1 MNRYVGPVVPVT
13 KEEKA
18 VTAADKVTTETKK
31 IEIAT
36 IQRISAVSADV
47 GAVASGLPGALSKSA
62 TAVSAAASVVH
73 GVGRVA
79 AVATGVAAAVASLN
93 PVVLPAVATCA
104 LIIALT
110 LRQKGLHS
118 KLLKVMSDNTEEMV
132 EIVTYTKFAE
142 YIYGLMVN
150 ADPSLKD
157 HDIDRLGVEKAA
169 DKLRTNLIIYAS
181 PDIFKELRAQK
192 AVTNA
197 NLAKIDATRYTKLEG
212 TFGRFF
218 SQMSRVISPSSISE
232 ILDDNLQ
239 DLFNACGRMS
249 KKFLLFTQINHATF
263 DRVIGGIKNTSYYNA
278 LFKVAAGNETPL
290 LSDTATPEEIAAY
303 METYCGRALE
313 APLNTV
319 AAAVDLEKTSNIIES
334 LVNIPDV
341 AIQAK
346 EEVLDNAVEDLA
358 AATGIPE
365 AEAQA
370 NLFKNLS
377 KEEKNKWEDFM
388 KDEGDKNVTAE
399 NIAGAFNFPKG
410 GRRRRHTRGHRQN
423 RKRRQSHRKLRK

>member
-1 MNRYVGPVVPVT
+1 MGPVVPAT
-13 KEEKA
+13 KEEK
-18 VTAADKVTTETKK
+18 VAAAAEKVTTETKK

-62 TAVSAAASVVH
+62 NAVSAAASVVH

-142 YIYGLMVN
+142 YIYGLMVT

-169 DKLRTNLIIYAS
+169 EKLRTNLIIYAS
-181 PDIFKELRAQK
+181 PDIFKELRAQN
-192 AVTNA
+192 AITNA
-197 NLAKIDATRYTKLEG
+197 NVAKINATRYTKIEG
-212 TFGRFF
+212 MFGKFF

-263 DRVIGGIKNTSYYNA
+263 DRVIGGIKNTAYYNA

-319 AAAVDLEKTSNIIES
+319 GAVDLEKTTNVIES
-334 LVNIPDV
+334 LANIPDV
-341 AIQAK
+341 AIRAT
-346 EEVLDNAVEDLA
+346 EEIMENAVTDLA
-358 AATGIPE
+358 ANAGIPE

-370 NLFKNLS
+370 TILAKLPKEFKNIHEELL
-377 KEEKNKWEDFM
+377 KE
-388 KDEGDKNVTAE
+388 EGDKNVTAE
-399 NIAGAFNFPKG
+399 NIAGAFKFPKG
-410 GRRRRHTRGHRQN
+410 GRRRQTRARKQN
-423 RKRRQSHRKLRK
+423 RKKSRRFRSAR

>member
-1 MNRYVGPVVPVT
+1 
-13 KEEKA
+13 
-18 VTAADKVTTETKK
+18 
-31 IEIAT
+31 
-36 IQRISAVSADV
+36 
-47 GAVASGLPGALSKSA
+47 
-62 TAVSAAASVVH
+62 
-73 GVGRVA
+73 
-79 AVATGVAAAVASLN
+79 
-93 PVVLPAVATCA
+93 
-104 LIIALT
+104 
-110 LRQKGLHS
+110 
-118 KLLKVMSDNTEEMV
+118 MSDNTEEMV